1 VGGGAAGAAGFR
13 ESISVQI
20 FTDPVTG
27 AALPC
32 EKAANQAF
40 GRYQDVGLSVVAD
53 SSRRT
58 WRVSH
63 NARGYFKFRALG
75 EHRYFKF

>member
-1 VGGGAAGAAGFR
+1 MGGGAAGAAGFR

-27 AALPC
+27 ATLPC

-40 GRYQDVGLSVVAD
+40 GRYQDVGLMCGGRFISKDLTCIAQR
-53 SSRRT
+53 SR
-58 WRVSH
+58 V
-63 NARGYFKFRALG
+63 F
-75 EHRYFKF
+75 